1 MDIRQIFFRNRS
13 FTPIPI
19 ALMIIYFAGANNSF
33 RFIGFVL
40 LLIGETIRIWAVS
53 HAGGATRTRNVGA
66 PSLCSSGPYAH
77 SRNPLY
83 VGNMLMYIGIVL
95 IAGVPNG
102 FFMVMVTTVFFLI
115 QYTLIISL
123 EEETLDTLFG
133 NEYMDYKKNVPPIIP
148 RLSPWTGA
156 KKKRQTPILETLK
169 TEKRTL
175 QNVFLMLL
183 LLFIKNSHTV

>member
-1 MDIRQIFFRNRS
+1 MDIRQIFFKYRR

-19 ALMIIYFAGANNSF
+19 ALMIIYFASANGSY
-33 RFIGFVL
+33 RYVGLGL
-40 LLIGETIRIWAVS
+40 LTAGEAIRIWAVS

-66 PSLCSSGPYAH
+66 PSLCTSGPYAQ

-83 VGNMLMYIGIVL
+83 VGNMFMYLGLVL

-102 FFMVMVTTVFFLI
+102 FFLAVVTAVFFLI

-133 NEYMDYKKNVPPIIP
+133 NEYMEYKKNVPAIIP
-148 RLSPWTGA
+148 KLRPWSGA
-156 KKKRQTPILETLK
+156 KQKRQTPVLKTLK

-175 QNVFLMLL
+175 QNVCFI
-183 LLFIKNSHTV
+183 LLFIIIKISNSP